1 MSLDEIRPG
10 ERCRIKRI
18 MASGLLG
25 QRLLDM
31 GFIPGVEIEVIRNAP
46 LIDPVEIRL
55 GEYQVSI
62 RHDEA
67 RYVEVEPL

>member
-46 LIDPVEIRL
+46 LVDPVEVRL

>member
-1 MSLDEIRPG
+1 MDEIRPG
-10 ERCRIKRI
+10 GQCRIKGV
-18 MASGLLG
+18 SVTGLLG

-31 GFIPGVEIEVIRNAP
+31 GFIHGAQIKVIRNAP
-46 LIDPVEIRL
+46 LTDPVEIQL

>member
-1 MSLDEIRPG
+1 MGLDEIRPG

-18 MASGLLG
+18 KASGLLG

-46 LIDPVEIRL
+46 LIDPVEVRL

>member
-46 LIDPVEIRL
+46 FIDPVEVRL

>member
-25 QRLLDM
+25 QRFLDM

-46 LIDPVEIRL
+46 LVDPVEVRL

>member
-10 ERCRIKRI
+10 ERCRIKRM

-62 RHDEA
+62 RHEEA

>member
-62 RHDEA
+62 RHEEA

>member
-62 RHDEA
+62 RHNEA

>member
-1 MSLDEIRPG
+1 MTLDEIRPG
-10 ERCRIKRI
+10 EQCRIKGI
-18 MASGLLG
+18 MATGILG

-31 GFIPGVEIEVIRNAP
+31 GFIPGVQIEVIRNAP
-46 LIDPVEIRL
+46 LIDPVEISL

>member
-46 LIDPVEIRL
+46 LIDPVEVRL

>member
-1 MSLDEIRPG
+1 MTLDEIRPG
-10 ERCRIKRI
+10 GKCRII
-18 MASGLLG
+18 GTNATGPLG

-31 GFIPGVEIEVIRNAP
+31 GFIPGVQIEVIRNAP
-46 LIDPVEIRL
+46 FVDPMEIRL
-55 GEYQVSI
+55 EEYQVSI

>member
-1 MSLDEIRPG
+1 MSLDEIRLG

-62 RHDEA
+62 RHEEA